1 MTRLTTSDLSGIG
14 RGQDLYDK
22 ELLEKTGLTLRQ
34 IACRAAG
41 IGEEQIL
48 RVVRDLKVGMIPI
61 TAGAGTIWGF
71 TQAVRN
77 IASHLGFT
85 AFVTERFD
93 VAGFA
98 EAIERRAD
106 VVLMADDERFVA
118 VNLLTRRVV
127 DNTEA
132 TGRGYGA
139 ALERLAKGV
148 CDRRVL
154 IIGAGRVGAGATR
167 ILKEMGAQIGV
178 CDCERTRAEWL
189 AGEIEGVAE
198 DDLDRALNAY
208 TILVDAC
215 PASGIIDARHIK
227 PSTVV
232 AAPGISLGL
241 TDEARLR
248 VHDRLIHDPL
258 QIGVAT
264 MVISAARP

>member
-1 MTRLTTSDLSGIG
+1 MTRLTSNDLSGLVSNLE
-14 RGQDLYDK
+14 LYDE
-22 ELLEKTGLTLRQ
+22 ELLRKTGRTLRQ
-34 IACRAAG
+34 IACRAVG
-41 IGEEQIL
+41 TDEKTVLGLIPNT
-48 RVVRDLKVGMIPI
+48 RVGVVPM
-61 TAGAGTIWGF
+61 TAGKGIIPGF
-71 TQAVRN
+71 VESVRE
-77 IASHLGFT
+77 IIRHLGF
-85 AFVTERFD
+85 AVSVPKWPD
-93 VAGFA
+93 VAGLA
-98 EAIERRAD
+98 WANEQGNDI
-106 VVLMADDERFVA
+106 VIMADDLRFIA
-118 VNLLTRRVV
+118 VNLSNRRVV
-127 DNTEA
+127 DNAEA

-154 IIGAGRVGAGATR
+154 IIGAGRVGAGAAR
-167 ILKEMGAQIGV
+167 ILKEMCAQIGV

-232 AAPGISLGL
+232 AAPGIPLGL